1 MAVIQKWLDCEMP
14 DCKSKVLARFK
25 KDKNGDLV
33 RQMQG
38 DWPVCLCISHFKE
51 FKIKMKETML
61 YIQQKNKELKDCLDT
76 MIVKK
81 N

>member
-1 MAVIQKWLDCEMP
+1 MIIQKWLDCEMP
-14 DCKSKVLARFK
+14 NCKSKSLGRFK

-38 DWPVCLCISHFKE
+38 DWPVQLCIIHFKE
-51 FKIKMKETML
+51 FQIKMNETMI
-61 YIQQKNKELKDCLDT
+61 YMQEKNKEYKDMINT